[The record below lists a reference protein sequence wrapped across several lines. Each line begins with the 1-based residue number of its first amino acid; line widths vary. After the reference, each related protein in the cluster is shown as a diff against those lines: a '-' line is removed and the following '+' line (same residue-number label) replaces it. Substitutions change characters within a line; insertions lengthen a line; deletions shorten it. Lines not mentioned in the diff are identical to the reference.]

1 MLRRIPFVVSAL
13 LFLLPFA
20 VGAVGVDIGF
30 TGGTQDI
37 FFSKEKLVS
46 GEPVRIYA
54 RVHNFSNTDIVA
66 QVTFYQGSALI
77 GDPQVVSLRA
87 NGLSDEVFVDWTVPS
102 SSFNI
107 VAEVKGQ
114 NPRDENPS
122 NDIVLTPLLTP
133 EPPLPP
139 PPASTAGLAT
149 SVSAN
154 NAPAVQKKEE
164 VKAPAPKQDVATN
177 APTVSA
183 NPQKADASKAPSAPK
198 IAEENNGKTVG
209 QATAEAIAP
218 GSDLL
223 KVYADTRQTSWNTFQ
238 FIADTNRAGDVSY
251 EWSFGDG
258 KTARGKNVTHS
269 YFFAGRY
276 VASVVAVEPMGER
289 AQAKTTLDISF
300 WHLGNWQLW
309 LVLAVLGGFVTLLL
323 AMTRKEREAPHH
335 VDRSAV
341 EEGDMPAVLLQEE
354 ERESA
359 AIAEAPVKKKRKPP
373 VRRKKTP
380 PEETNSTPTEEPPTP
395 EAVEDETS
403 E

>member
-1 MLRRIPFVVSAL
+1 MKNIVRRISLVASAL

-37 FFSKEKLVS
+37 FFSKEKLVA
-46 GEPVRIYA
+46 GEPIRIYA
-54 RVHNFSNTDIVA
+54 SVHNFSNTDIVA
-66 QVTFYQGSALI
+66 QVTFYQGSMLI
-77 GDPQVVSLRA
+77 GEPQTVSLRA
-87 NGLSDEVFVDWTVPS
+87 NGLSDEVFVDWTVPQ

-107 VAEVKGQ
+107 VAEVKAQ

-122 NDIVLTPLLTP
+122 NDIALTRLFTP
-133 EPPLPP
+133 EPSPPP
-139 PPASTAGLAT
+139 PPATTAGLAT

-154 NAPAVQKKEE
+154 NAPAAQKKEE
-164 VKAPAPKQDVATN
+164 AKAPAPKQD
-177 APTVSA
+177 APT
-183 NPQKADASKAPSAPK
+183 KAPAPSVNSQK
-198 IAEENNGKTVG
+198 IDTAKVTAPAAQETDGKTVG

-238 FIADTNRAGDVSY
+238 FIADTNRASDISY

-258 KTARGKNVTHS
+258 KTARGKNVTHA

-289 AQAKTTLDISF
+289 AQAKMTLDISF
-300 WHLGNWQLW
+300 WNLGNWQLW
-309 LVLAVLGGFVTLLL
+309 AVLAVLGGFVALLL
-323 AMTRKEREAPHH
+323 AMTRKEKEAPHH

-341 EEGDMPAVLLQEE
+341 EEGDMPPVLLQEE
-354 ERESA
+354 EREA
-359 AIAEAPVKKKRKPP
+359 VVETPVKKKRKPP
-373 VRRKKTP
+373 VRKKKAP
-380 PEETNSTPTEEPPTP
+380 SPEEIALTPTDEPSP
-395 EAVEDETS
+395 EVTDDETS